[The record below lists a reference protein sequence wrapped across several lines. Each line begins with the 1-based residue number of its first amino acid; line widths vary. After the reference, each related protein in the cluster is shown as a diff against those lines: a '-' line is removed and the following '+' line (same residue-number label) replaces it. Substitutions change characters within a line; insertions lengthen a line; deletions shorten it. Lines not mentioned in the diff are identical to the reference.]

1 MMRIMLPHENRAEIE
16 FIVRD
21 EVRRYL
27 GGDAVWRARSS
38 AGPRRRILADAVR
51 AEFARRDIPKG
62 KLAEVI
68 GKSVPAAAA
77 RMSGAYAFDAD
88 EIDKIAVFLGMTA
101 YDLHTLAEHGAR
113 FTGLGS
119 EDPAPAVE
127 MDVMAQP
134 PRSQRPRPTA
144 W

>member
-1 MMRIMLPHENRAEIE
+1 MMPIMFSNESRAEIE
-16 FIVRD
+16 LIVRE

-27 GGDAVWRARSS
+27 GGDAAWRAR
-38 AGPRRRILADAVR
+38 AGGGPRRRILADAVR

-68 GKSVPAAAA
+68 GKSVPAAAG

-88 EIDKIAVFLGMTA
+88 EIDKIAAFLGMTA

-113 FTGLGS
+113 FTGLGTD
-119 EDPAPAVE
+119 DPNPSGE

-134 PRSQRPRPTA
+134 PRARRPRPTA